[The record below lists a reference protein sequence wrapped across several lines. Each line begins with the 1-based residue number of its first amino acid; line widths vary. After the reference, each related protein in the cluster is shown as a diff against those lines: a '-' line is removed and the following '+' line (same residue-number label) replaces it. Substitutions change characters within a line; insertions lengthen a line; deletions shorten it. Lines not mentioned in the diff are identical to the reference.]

1 MKNEL
6 IKLSFSPVTV
16 PIDPSRLAD
25 HPGFAKVPWSYEHKY
40 NVVAVRPP
48 DGNSGNSVLFNGHL
62 DVVDP
67 EPVSFWESDP
77 FEPAIKDGRIFGR
90 GAGDMKSGVAA
101 MTYAVHA
108 VEKAGFGLQAP
119 VTLEAVIEEECCG
132 NGALACL
139 AAGYDADAVLIPE
152 PFGPTILTNQLG
164 VLWFKVVVE
173 GKPVHVLEA
182 PAGTNAIEK
191 MFPIVQAL
199 RTLESDLNAS
209 DIPQTYQHI
218 SHPINLNI
226 GIINGG
232 NWPSTVPA
240 QAEMH
245 CRLSYFSNIS
255 YETMRRRII
264 ETIKNV
270 ASDDPW
276 LSDNPPMTT
285 FYGFRSDGHSVS
297 RHMPA
302 FDTLNECH
310 KILSGRDAEEYIAT
324 CTTDLRAFHF
334 FGKGQCTCF
343 GPTGGNF
350 HGADEWVDVSSII
363 HTAKTYALFLSRW
376 CGLSE

>member
-1 MKNEL
+1 
-6 IKLSFSPVTV
+6 
-16 PIDPSRLAD
+16 
-25 HPGFAKVPWSYEHKY
+25 
-40 NVVAVRPP
+40 
-48 DGNSGNSVLFNGHL
+48 
-62 DVVDP
+62 
-67 EPVSFWESDP
+67 
-77 FEPAIKDGRIFGR
+77 
-90 GAGDMKSGVAA
+90 MKSGVAA

-199 RTLESDLNAS
+199 RQLESDLNAS
-209 DIPQTYQHI
+209 DIPQTYQ
-218 SHPINLNI
+218 STPHPINLNI

-350 HGADEWVDVSSII
+350 HGADEWVDVPSII